1 MAIRER
7 ALVVSPPRVRLRG
20 DVHTLVMLIQAIF
33 VAVAVRLYF
42 VLRSDFP
49 LNDGGLFYSMVRDL
63 QIAHYRLP
71 VNTSYNLD
79 GIPFAYPPLAFYV
92 VGLID
97 SVGPWSLLGVM
108 RFFPVIVSVLG
119 LGAFVLLCQTMLR
132 PKAAIVP
139 AAFVFALLPMAFV
152 WQIMGGGITRS
163 LGQLFSIL
171 ALWQAY
177 LLYTRADRRHVL
189 WLAILAGC
197 TVLSHP
203 EAAWFTAYSIPLLY
217 LFLARDRRGLINSVL
232 VGLGVLIVTA
242 PWWATVLIRHGISA
256 LKPASDPGW
265 PFYHGIVQL
274 LHLDITREPT
284 FTMLGGLAL
293 LGAFVCL
300 GRREYLLPAWV
311 LAIHALQPRAADQ
324 RAVIPLAMLAGI
336 GIIEV
341 VLPLLARVV
350 RATTLL
356 RSSSNGLARGVAH
369 FLLDR
374 TWLLQVTLLAL
385 TVQSAAST
393 AYAFNPLLT
402 GLSPDERA
410 AMEWAATSTLR
421 SSPFIVITGE
431 PWFGQDKTSEWF
443 PALTQRVSVDV
454 VQGYEWVG
462 GFAQRIARHEQLQAC
477 ATQNSGCL
485 ENWALEHNIMFS
497 YVYVTRRP
505 ANIEGVLIDRTA
517 AIQASLRSDPR
528 YVVVYDGPGAV
539 IFRRVGNP

>member
-1 MAIRER
+1 MT
-7 ALVVSPPRVRLRG
+7 PPRSLMRG
-20 DVHTLVMLIQAIF
+20 DVHTLLMIGQAIL
-33 VAVAVRLYF
+33 VALVLRLYF

-63 QIAHYRLP
+63 QHAHYRLP
-71 VNTSYNLD
+71 AYTSYNLD
-79 GIPFAYPPLAFYV
+79 GIPFAYPPLAFYL

-97 SVGPWSLLGVM
+97 SLGPWSLLSVM
-108 RFFPVIVSVLG
+108 RFFPVTVSVLG
-119 LGAFVLLCQTMLR
+119 LGAFVLLCQAMLR

-139 AAFVFALLPMAFV
+139 ATFAFALLPMAFV
-152 WQIMGGGITRS
+152 WQVMGGGITRS

-177 LLYTRADRRHVL
+177 LLYTRGDRRHVL
-189 WLAILAGC
+189 WLAILASC

-217 LFLARDRRGLINSVL
+217 VFLARDRHGLINSIL
-232 VGLGVLIVTA
+232 AGLGTLAVTA
-242 PWWATVLIRHGISA
+242 PWWVTVLIRHGIST

-300 GRREYLLPAWV
+300 ARREYLLPAWV
-311 LAIHALQPRAADQ
+311 LTIHALQPRAADQ

-341 VLPLLARVV
+341 WLPLLSRVV
-350 RATTLL
+350 RATALFWT
-356 RSSSNGLARGVAH
+356 SGNGIVKGVTNS
-369 FLLDR
+369 LLDR
-374 TWLLQVTLLAL
+374 TWLLQVTLLVMA
-385 TVQSAAST
+385 VQSAVST

-402 GLSPDERA
+402 SLSPDERA

-421 SSPFIVITGE
+421 TSPFIVITGE

-462 GFAQRIARHEQLQAC
+462 GFAGRIARHEQLQAC
-477 ATQNSGCL
+477 ATQGSGCL
-485 ENWALEHNIMFS
+485 ENWAREHGITFS

-505 ANIEGVLIDRTA
+505 ANVEGVLIDRTA

-539 IFRRVGNP
+539 IFRRVGGS